1 MEGSRTVASVIAAL
15 QGDPARIAWP
25 ELYLAV
31 QHAQQRADVPW
42 LADLFDGLV
51 TPPNAQWTP
60 PQHLAQF
67 ASRALATVPTYE
79 AAYALVSRADRC
91 TQRPLLAAALAQT
104 HPAPTLD
111 QLAAL
116 AWRHRAPRALLTLW
130 MHESVYLNVDVAS
143 LTAPISLQRNGFEA
157 FAGEASVLLALV
169 SIERELSRTPP
180 GISAQAYGSWRVGV
194 GAPRHEADLR
204 PAVTLAA
211 TEVTEPAWV
220 ERIRE
225 AYVPRGTLSNAK
237 VEARRFRLARP
248 LDPDALGAP
257 VLRALSPACVTRG
270 DDVLDE
276 DQGLLPMPDEVEV
289 RVGSS
294 SPKQLVASL
303 LHAAIGARCY
313 GEYAGVG
320 PGRRR
325 AWSAL
330 AALCDLS
337 DDAPWETVAGALGER
352 RVVAFDADSV
362 WFDHIGDDLGFLLLD
377 AAGTTLTLVAATDS
391 D

>member
-1 MEGSRTVASVIAAL
+1 MEGSRSVASVLTAL
-15 QGDPARIAWP
+15 QADPARIAWP

-60 PQHLAQF
+60 PRHLAQF
-67 ASRALATVPTYE
+67 ASRALATVPTYD

-130 MHESVYLNVDVAS
+130 MHESVFLNVDAAS
-143 LTAPISLQRNGFEA
+143 LTASISLRRNGFEV
-157 FAGEASVLLALV
+157 FAGEASVPLGLV
-169 SIERELSRTPP
+169 STEREISRTPP
-180 GISAQAYGSWRVGV
+180 RITAQAYGSWRIGL
-194 GAPRHEADLR
+194 GAPHHAVDLR
-204 PAVTLAA
+204 PAATLAA

-220 ERIRE
+220 ARIRD

-237 VEARRFRLARP
+237 VEARRFHLDRP
-248 LDPDALGAP
+248 LDPDALGAS

-276 DQGLLPMPDEVEV
+276 DAGLLPMPAEVEV
-289 RVGSS
+289 RVGRS
-294 SPKQLVASL
+294 SPTELAASL
-303 LHAAIGARCY
+303 LHAAVGSRCY

-330 AALCDLS
+330 AALCDLA
-337 DDAPWETVAGALGER
+337 DDAPWETVAAALGER
-352 RVVAFDADSV
+352 RVAAFDADSV
-362 WFDHIGDDLGFLLLD
+362 WFDHIGDDLGFLVLD
-377 AAGTTLTLVAATDS
+377 AAGTTLTLLAATDS